1 MMQWEGVEDMTF
13 SAAIEDL
20 RNRPIT
26 DFVQLEKSQGAGM
39 YCCPICG
46 SGKGPNRSGALKL
59 NQTRTRATCFSGER
73 KCFGEH
79 GEDTPGALAKIW
91 NCNLREVLKRTGYQI
106 DDNGSAPPQRKP
118 ITESPKP
125 KADHHQEYLAW
136 NRALKENEA
145 ALATVHAW
153 GITDEAIDKFK
164 VGYAEAWNH
173 PKTPQYKSQRIIFPR
188 SRSTYSARVYDR
200 SFTGNGKYPVVGS
213 GNTLFNDAVLD
224 DVESKI
230 PIVVVEGEID
240 AIQIWQTGH
249 TEVIALGST
258 GNYNEFTRQ
267 AKAKNPTA
275 VYILALDNDKSGK
288 KTQAEIAD
296 IFDKTNIAYISA
308 DVNSLYD
315 GEKDAGDAAPKDIDG
330 FVNRLVSL
338 YDEAYEIRENR
349 DQQQDEEAYNQSGAG
364 MVDSFLQEI
373 QGFKFQPIST
383 GIGAIDRVLGG
394 GLIRQELILI
404 GAAPGMGKTALVS
417 QICEEIAKRGIDDI
431 LYINLEMS
439 REVMLARS
447 IARLINAGG
456 TKITTNDI
464 LRGYSWDQGTKE
476 VVNMAAQ
483 EYKDTAAR
491 HMLYNPGDPDTD
503 LDAIL
508 KKIEAE
514 KRRIGHAPIVV
525 LDYLQLVT
533 GKPDEDVIA
542 VIKRTLQELKRYAND
557 NNTVVIAISAL
568 NRDSMKT
575 GQSGLN
581 SGRDS
586 SNIEYTADCH
596 LGIEYESVG
605 ATVRVEGNIV
615 KISKG
620 KTLEELGAIKRA
632 YNDSLYRNAGIPPEK
647 WTDDDDI
654 AIRDEYNTCCTRY
667 IVRVNKNRFGDSDK
681 VARLVFDG
689 ASARFLE
696 LDTRHTAP
704 G

>member
-1 MMQWEGVEDMTF
+1 MTF

-59 NQTRTRATCFSGER
+59 NQTRTRATCFSKG
-73 KCFGEH
+73 CFGEH

-91 NCNLREVLKRTGYQI
+91 NCNLAEALRRAGYQI
-106 DDNGSAPPQRKP
+106 DNQQSAPAPRPKKQEQPKQ
-118 ITESPKP
+118 IEQADYTEQYKVWNGFLLQ
-125 KADHHQEYLAW
+125 DQQVLDYLHG
-136 NRALKENEA
+136 R
-145 ALATVHAW
+145 
-153 GITDEAIDKFK
+153 GINDDSIKHFML
-164 VGYAEAWNH
+164 GYAPEWVHPSNMKYSNPKKEA
-173 PKTPQYKSQRIIFPR
+173 RIIIPR
-188 SRSTYSARVYDR
+188 SRGAYSARTLDPAEKD
-200 SFTGNGKYPVVGS
+200 KYKVIDQKS
-213 GNTLFNDAVLD
+213 LFNVAAIKDTAN
-224 DVESKI
+224 KF
-230 PIVVVEGEID
+230 PIIAVEGEID
-240 AIQIWQTGH
+240 AILLWQLGI
-249 TEVIALGST
+249 TEVIALGSD
-258 GNYNEFTRQ
+258 NNKDRFIEAAKKYNP
-267 AKAKNPTA
+267 AA
-275 VYILALDNDKSGK
+275 VYILALDNDEAGQKAQK
-288 KTQAEIAD
+288 HIAQELD
-296 IFDKTNIAYISA
+296 SADIAYISTDTA
-308 DVNSLYD
+308 ALYD
-315 GEKDAGDAAPKDIDG
+315 GMKDAGDAVLADTDG
-330 FVNRLVSL
+330 IIRRMNEYREQG
-338 YDEAYEIRENR
+338 YNIRMEREKAAEI
-349 DQQQDEEAYNQSGAG
+349 EAYNHSGAG
-364 MVDSFLQEI
+364 AVDSFLQEI
-373 QGFKFQPIST
+373 QSFKFQPIST

-417 QICEEIAKRGIDDI
+417 QICEEIAKRGIEDI

-483 EYKDTAAR
+483 EYKDTVAR

-647 WTDDDDI
+647 WTADDDI